1 MNSLLLLLISALTQP
16 PAHTAKAEIVEAAI
30 YAWSSQ
36 QSSVSVS
43 SQSTNPLVF
52 SGGSEVATLQL
63 GTRVPLVRKLTFGFK
78 FHIPQLK
85 GQYRMLWQVEHPPM
99 TTPDGRVSTGY
110 QEERDVFVDPRY
122 FDMKVY
128 QFDHPYEMVEGRWV
142 FRYIYQGR
150 IVLEQAFTT
159 YQPTA
164 EEERV
169 WRKKLLDAYKA
180 AEAAD
185 AQQ

>member
-1 MNSLLLLLISALTQP
+1 MTFLYLLLISALTQQP
-16 PAHTAKAEIVEAAI
+16 EQAAKAEIVEAAI
-30 YAWSSQ
+30 YAWSSE
-36 QSSVSVS
+36 QSAVSVS

-52 SGGSEVATLQL
+52 SGGSEVAMLQL
-63 GTRVPLVRKLTFGFK
+63 GTRVPLVRQLTFGFK

-110 QEERDVFVDPRY
+110 QEERDVFVDPFY
-122 FDMKVY
+122 YDMKVY

-150 IVLEQAFTT
+150 TVLEQAFTT

-164 EEERV
+164 AEERK
-169 WRKKLLDAYKA
+169 WRKKLFDAFNSSEAPA
-180 AEAAD
+180 A
-185 AQQ
+185 Q